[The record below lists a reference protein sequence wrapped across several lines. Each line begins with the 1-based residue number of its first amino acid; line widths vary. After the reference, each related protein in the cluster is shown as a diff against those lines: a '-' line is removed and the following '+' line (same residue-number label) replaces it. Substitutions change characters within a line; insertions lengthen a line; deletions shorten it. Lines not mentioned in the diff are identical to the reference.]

1 MVEINNL
8 NFSYNDKKV
17 LRDLFLNIGDNEKV
31 SIIGPSGCGK
41 STLLNIILG
50 TLTDYTGKCLV
61 FNEEVNGV
69 NKEISMVF
77 QKNGLFEFLTIKD
90 NLLLAT
96 IDEDKIDEYAMK
108 LNILDHLNKYPKDLS
123 GGQLQRANIC
133 RSLLMNKHLMLMDEP
148 TSSLDEFAK
157 EAFQKQVMELIAK
170 KDFGYILVTHDI
182 KEALVMSN
190 RIILLKD
197 GNINKEFISP
207 FYSKTDSYLK
217 NEFNDMYLEIK
228 KEFYD

>member
-17 LRDLFLNIGDNEKV
+17 LRDLFLNIGNNEKV

-50 TLTDYTGKCLV
+50 TLPNYEGSVKV
-61 FNEEVNGV
+61 FNEEVDGV
-69 NKEISMVF
+69 NQEISMVF
-77 QKNGLFEFLTIKD
+77 QKNGLFEFLTIMD
-90 NLLLAT
+90 NLLLANCD
-96 IDEDKIDEYAMK
+96 INKINDYASS
-108 LNILDHLNKYPKDLS
+108 LDIIEQLDKYPKDLS

-157 EAFQKQVMELIAK
+157 ENFQKQVMNLIAK

-190 RIILLKD
+190 RIIVLQGGK
-197 GNINKEFISP
+197 IKKEFYSP
-207 FYSKTDSYLK
+207 FYSQTNSYL
-217 NEFNDMYLEIK
+217 ESSFNDMYLEIK
-228 KEFYD
+228 REFYD